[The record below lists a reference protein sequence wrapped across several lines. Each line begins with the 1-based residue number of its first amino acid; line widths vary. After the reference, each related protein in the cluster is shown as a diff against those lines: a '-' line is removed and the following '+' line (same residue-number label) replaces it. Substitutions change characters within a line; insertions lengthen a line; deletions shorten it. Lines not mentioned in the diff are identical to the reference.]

1 MHALIEMCQ
10 YGIVPFYLVS
20 NTANKVNSLFSSFS
34 LRLDTAEKRILV
46 RKLKQGKVK
55 KFKNRYWLSALA
67 SFILG
72 LITTLL
78 IFPKFE
84 ITQTCPGI
92 EGLVK
97 LFCTAFGFG
106 FAWNSLVNETAK

>member
-1 MHALIEMCQ
+1 MELLLKLL
-10 YGIVPFYLVS
+10 GILFGVLARTLVPYL
-20 NTANKVNSLFSSFS
+20 
-34 LRLDTAEKRILV
+34 

-55 KFKNRYWLSALA
+55 EFKNGYWVSALA
-67 SFILG
+67 AFILG

-84 ITQTCPGI
+84 IAQTGPGV

-97 LFCTAFGFG
+97 LFSAAFGFG
-106 FAWNSLVNETAK
+106 FAWNSLVNETAKWTEKKKGVQ

>member
-1 MHALIEMCQ
+1 MEVILKLS
-10 YGIVPFYLVS
+10 GILLGVLARTLAPYLR
-20 NTANKVNSLFSSFS
+20 KV
-34 LRLDTAEKRILV
+34 
-46 RKLKQGKVK
+46 KQGKVK
-55 KFKNRYWLSALA
+55 EFKNGYWLSALA

-84 ITQTCPGI
+84 ITQTGPGV

-106 FAWNSLVNETAK
+106 FAWNSLVNETAKWAEKGKLNV

>member
-1 MHALIEMCQ
+1 MEIVIKLS
-10 YGIVPFYLVS
+10 GILFGVLARTITPYL
-20 NTANKVNSLFSSFS
+20 
-34 LRLDTAEKRILV
+34 

-55 KFKNRYWLSALA
+55 EFKNGYWLSALA

-84 ITQTCPGI
+84 IAQVGPGM
-92 EGLVK
+92 EGAVK
-97 LFCTAFGFG
+97 LFCAAFGFG
-106 FAWNSLVNETAK
+106 FAWNSLVNEAAKWAEKKK

>member
-1 MHALIEMCQ
+1 MELALKLL
-10 YGIVPFYLVS
+10 GILFGVLARTLVPYL
-20 NTANKVNSLFSSFS
+20 
-34 LRLDTAEKRILV
+34 

-55 KFKNRYWLSALA
+55 EFKNGYWVSALA
-67 SFILG
+67 AFILG

-84 ITQTCPGI
+84 ITQIGPGI

-97 LFCTAFGFG
+97 LFSTAFGTST
-106 FAWNSLVNETAK
+106 FAQCQW

>member
-1 MHALIEMCQ
+1 MELALKLL
-10 YGIVPFYLVS
+10 GILFGVLARTLVPYL
-20 NTANKVNSLFSSFS
+20 
-34 LRLDTAEKRILV
+34 

-55 KFKNRYWLSALA
+55 EFKNGYWVSALA
-67 SFILG
+67 AFILG

-84 ITQTCPGI
+84 LTQIGPGI

-97 LFCTAFGFG
+97 LFSTAFGFG
-106 FAWNSLVNETAK
+106 FAWNSLVNEAAKWTEKKKGVQ